1 MEISKNCCKRL
12 LFHSPNSC
20 RIKPSTTCLSKSLC
34 ICPLSCS
41 ENQLW
46 AKIQELWFMTLKDS
60 WRVRKA
66 PTTSTYLVSTTLR
79 QNLSK
84 AILDWNYLENYHLY
98 RSQKFKTLMKKI
110 KFQLT
115 AGNRKIRRFRIE
127 LRRFLTPEP
136 TSPPPVETSSTTKSY
151 SKKPTTRNS
160 ISCKN
165 SGVTSKGKKDFRWRH
180 QMPVFWKVAPEG
192 AELRAGHNLMCPNV
206 QHLITNWETFMMVSR
221 FLDSRKSVS
230 SWLLNSWWPPR
241 HQLSRT
247 ENSTKPSINTHQAL

>member
-1 MEISKNCCKRL
+1 MEILKNCCKRL
-12 LFHSPNSC
+12 LSHSPSSC
-20 RIKPSTTCLSKSLC
+20 RIKPSTTCLSKNLC

-46 AKIQELWFMTLKDS
+46 AKIQGLWFMTSRDS

-98 RSQKFKTLMKKI
+98 RSQKFKTLMKNR

-115 AGNRKIRRFRIE
+115 AGNRKIGRFRIE

-136 TSPPPVETSSTTKSY
+136 TFPPLAVTSSTTKSC
-151 SKKPTTRNS
+151 SKKPTTKNL
-160 ISCKN
+160 ISFKN
-165 SGVTSKGKKDFRWRH
+165 SGATSKDKKDFRW
-180 QMPVFWKVAPEG
+180 QPPMPVF
-192 AELRAGHNLMCPNV
+192 
-206 QHLITNWETFMMVSR
+206 
-221 FLDSRKSVS
+221 
-230 SWLLNSWWPPR
+230 
-241 HQLSRT
+241 
-247 ENSTKPSINTHQAL
+247 